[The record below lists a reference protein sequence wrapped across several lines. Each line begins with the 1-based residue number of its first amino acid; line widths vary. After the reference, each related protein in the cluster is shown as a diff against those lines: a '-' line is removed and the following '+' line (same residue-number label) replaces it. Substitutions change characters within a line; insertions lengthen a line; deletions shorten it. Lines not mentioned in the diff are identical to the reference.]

1 MRNCF
6 PGRRLTTDHGPSS
19 MVFIQTLTLSPYNN
33 MNPILETIFHRRS
46 IRKYTDQPVEPEKLD
61 LLLQAAMA
69 APSAMNCK
77 PWEFVVV
84 TDPQKLAQ
92 FRKRLIFGN
101 RNAPAAIVI
110 CGNPGLST
118 NPVARLF
125 WVQDCSLAGENILI
139 AAAGLG
145 LGTVWVGVHPVGEFV
160 RVVRDVAKIPR
171 HVKPLG
177 LIYVGY
183 PAEEKPARTQY
194 DKNRVHLERYGNKY
208 IS

>member
-1 MRNCF
+1 
-6 PGRRLTTDHGPSS
+6 
-19 MVFIQTLTLSPYNN
+19 
-33 MNPILETIFHRRS
+33 MNSTLETIFKRRS

-84 TDPQKLAQ
+84 TDPEKLAQ

-101 RNAPAAIVI
+101 RNAPAAIVV
-110 CGNPGLST
+110 CGNPSLST
-118 NPVARLF
+118 NPAARLF

-145 LGTVWVGVHPVGEFV
+145 LGTVWVGVHPVAEFV
-160 RVVRDVAKIPR
+160 RVVREIVSLPKHIT
-171 HVKPLG
+171 PLG
-177 LIYVGY
+177 LLYVGY

-194 DKNRVHLERYGNKY
+194 DAGRVHWQKY
-208 IS
+208 KKHK